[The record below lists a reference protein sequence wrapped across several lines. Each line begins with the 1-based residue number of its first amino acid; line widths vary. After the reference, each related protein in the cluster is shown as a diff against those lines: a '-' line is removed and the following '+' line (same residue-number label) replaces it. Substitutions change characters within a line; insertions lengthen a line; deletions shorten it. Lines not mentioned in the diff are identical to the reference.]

1 MTFTFA
7 NLSRYTF
14 LNLHE
19 GKIYTHVPVLLVE
32 KLKITISLLCPRGS
46 IYLTRCNQNM
56 KKKKKKK
63 KGSWI
68 NWTIIRTYDELFR
81 NFSAHGFLQSIFK
94 AGTVNNSV
102 NENFILSQQHMPPD
116 ENRKPKIGG
125 GYVTKCFVNEINLT
139 TT

>member
-56 KKKKKKK
+56 KKKKKKRK
-63 KGSWI
+63 EVESI
-68 NWTIIRTYDELFR
+68 EQLYEPMTNCFAISRLTDSCNLFSKLAR
-81 NFSAHGFLQSIFK
+81 
-94 AGTVNNSV
+94 
-102 NENFILSQQHMPPD
+102 
-116 ENRKPKIGG
+116 
-125 GYVTKCFVNEINLT
+125 
-139 TT
+139 